1 MTSLLREVVLWCYLS
16 TKIFWKTK
24 KRSIQTKACTE
35 LSEKDDQEPLEQT
48 RFS

>member
-1 MTSLLREVVLWCYLS
+1 MTSLLRGGGGVIYRR
-16 TKIFWKTK
+16 KFFWKTK

-35 LSEKDDQEPLEQT
+35 LGEKDDQEQLEQT